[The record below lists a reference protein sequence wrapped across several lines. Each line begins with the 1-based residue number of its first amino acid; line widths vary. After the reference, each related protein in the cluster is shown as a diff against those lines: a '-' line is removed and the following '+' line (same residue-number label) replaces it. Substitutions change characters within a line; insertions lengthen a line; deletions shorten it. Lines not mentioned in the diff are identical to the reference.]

1 MTATA
6 VAEKVRSA
14 LARELRRDPATITPE
29 QALREDL
36 GLNSLDAIEL
46 MFKVEEEFDIE
57 IPDADVQGLRTVG
70 DLVSYLEGRLGGAPP
85 GALPPVPRAG
95 AAASPAI
102 PPATAAAPAP
112 AKPARAAR
120 VARTKPPAK
129 SRKARVPAGKGR
141 SAGRSR
147 T

>member
-46 MFKVEEEFDIE
+46 MFQVEEEFDIE
-57 IPDADVQGLRTVG
+57 IPDADVQRLRTVS
-70 DLVSYLEGRLGGAPP
+70 DLV
-85 GALPPVPRAG
+85 
-95 AAASPAI
+95 
-102 PPATAAAPAP
+102 
-112 AKPARAAR
+112 
-120 VARTKPPAK
+120 
-129 SRKARVPAGKGR
+129 
-141 SAGRSR
+141 
-147 T
+147 

>member
-14 LARELRRDPATITPE
+14 LARELRRDPAAITPE

-57 IPDADVQGLRTVG
+57 IPDADVQRLRTVS
-70 DLVSYLEGRLGGAPP
+70 DLVSYLEGRLGGAPSA
-85 GALPPVPRAG
+85 ALPPVPRGG
-95 AAASPAI
+95 AAAPPGV
-102 PPATAAAPAP
+102 PPAATAPAP

-129 SRKARVPAGKGR
+129 SRKGKGPTAKGR
-141 SAGRSR
+141 SSKRSR